1 MFNFLVKKGRQLSY
15 ERKYSCYNTLEN
27 NRSYSK
33 SSRSKIFVIH
43 KASQPSSV
51 SICKLPLFADS
62 KVFER
67 NYSSSALRSSPCASI
82 VTSSGQEHKDAIT
95 RIVNCLLPEMAMCS
109 SSCMCS
115 LALKMAIWSSLGQLE
130 ISRRSKY
137 VAVIIICCK
146 WRLDNC
152 VEARFKYL
160 SDLNA
165 LCGIQQYSFPVP
177 DRSSS
182 LPTGYGFYKTCRS
195 FSCDLCADHL
205 YLFDKSS
212 PQSPWRP

>member
-1 MFNFLVKKGRQLSY
+1 MKGKILVTIRLKIIVIIQKVHVRRYSLYTKRRSLHPFL
-15 ERKYSCYNTLEN
+15 
-27 NRSYSK
+27 
-33 SSRSKIFVIH
+33 FV
-43 KASQPSSV
+43 
-51 SICKLPLFADS
+51 KLPLLADS

-67 NYSSSALRSSPCASI
+67 NNSSSALNSSPCASI
-82 VTSSGQEHKDAIT
+82 VTSSGQEHKHAIT

-109 SSCMCS
+109 SSCICS

-137 VAVIIICCK
+137 EAVIIICCK

-165 LCGIQQYSFPVP
+165 LRGIQQYSFPVT

-182 LPTGYGFYKTCRS
+182 SNRFPSGDTS
-195 FSCDLCADHL
+195 
-205 YLFDKSS
+205 
-212 PQSPWRP
+212 